1 MDVQSLRR
9 VLHDF
14 FRFNPKDFFVQASA
28 TGFLVS
34 IVRTSGGGNT
44 NSLPFQVYNGK
55 NKDTTQSSAGYVKVS
70 LNSNLLNTADPTD
83 DIDIEAVATDPE
95 TNGLDESFKLVN
107 KDRVWL
113 KLDLSGLYKQPPTA
127 ILANIG
133 HGQTWQPAGK
143 TFYPT
148 PVEYDTADG
157 NLVSDSPP
165 NTKQIAAYVHLGYV
179 DSSATDIEGLIDA
192 GFGLVIGPDPDN
204 KGESLYFLQK
214 CFSHL
219 IVGSVCIDGNT
230 ATLALPSPYGSM
242 PDNSEP

>member
-1 MDVQSLRR
+1 MDAQALRQA
-9 VLHDF
+9 LYDF
-14 FRFNPKDFFVQASA
+14 IKFFPKDFFVQSSP
-28 TGFLVS
+28 TGYLVRLANPNS
-34 IVRTSGGGNT
+34 SSGG

-70 LNSNLLNTADPTD
+70 LNSSLLNTADPTD

-165 NTKQIAAYVHLGYV
+165 NTKQIAAYVLIGYV

-214 CFSHL
+214 CFIHL